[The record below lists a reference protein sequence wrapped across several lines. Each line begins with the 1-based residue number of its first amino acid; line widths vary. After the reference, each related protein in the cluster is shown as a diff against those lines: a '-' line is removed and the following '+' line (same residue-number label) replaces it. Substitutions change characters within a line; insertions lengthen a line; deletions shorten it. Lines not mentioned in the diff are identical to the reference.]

1 MMKKNF
7 VYSALCAG
15 VLLSTAS
22 LSNADFSNPFD
33 DGEEVPLLF
42 NESGKQNNSTPTP
55 TKPVVVAKQ
64 EPIVQTSKT
73 TAQVSAKTKT
83 TASKKIELQGSTK
96 IQVTQRAV
104 ETDLVVD
111 KPKAL
116 VVAPVI
122 TANAASNVPS
132 KPLTSEEL
140 RKQQEE
146 VKRLAK
152 LAQQEA
158 KEKEKEAKKL
168 EYAVREQELKEQER
182 KRREELEQA
191 KAQREQAKAQRQ
203 AERDAIKRNAEELRL
218 QKIKAEANR
227 KALLEAQKEQ
237 KLRAEAERIARI
249 KLEAEERVRL
259 KIEADGKAKE
269 EAQRKVKEEAERL
282 ARIKA
287 ETEAKAREEAHRL
300 ALLKAET
307 ERKAKEEA
315 DRKAKEEA
323 DRKAKEDAERL
334 AKIKAENDRKAKEDA
349 DRKAKE
355 EAERLAKIKAEANKT
370 SVVPNTAYSGL
381 SAATNFGAL
390 TNTQNISSQAGP
402 TYANRATQSALQRA
416 TSKIAIDPAKMP
428 LRNRVLGYTATNTQ
442 VEALN
447 ERYKYDATK
456 LAVLPKQI
464 GQIRLIPIAR
474 LTGDTIALFA
484 TPAEKRL
491 VEEYLSYHPLHAQV
505 FSNYVKRIMTMKDGV
520 TESLSVD
527 EAIVD
532 ELTYNFASTPIPSA
546 SISNAQDKYLFIASR
561 LNDADQIKFWNWVNT
576 VKVGN
581 NIEVPTWIRLADALY
596 SN

>member
-42 NESGKQNNSTPTP
+42 NESGKQNNSTPIP
-55 TKPVVVAKQ
+55 TKPVVVTKQ
-64 EPIVQTSKT
+64 EPIVQTPKT
-73 TAQVSAKTKT
+73 TTKVSAKTKT
-83 TASKKIELQGSTK
+83 TASKKIELLGGTK

-104 ETDLVVD
+104 ESDLVVD
-111 KPKAL
+111 KPKAS

-122 TANAASNVPS
+122 TTNVASNVSS
-132 KPLTSEEL
+132 KRLTSEDL

-158 KEKEKEAKKL
+158 KEKEKEAKEL
-168 EYAVREQELKEQER
+168 EYAVREQELKERER
-182 KRREELEQA
+182 KRQEELEQA

-218 QKIKAEANR
+218 QKIKDEANR

-259 KIEADGKAKE
+259 KIEADRKAKE

-323 DRKAKEDAERL
+323 DRLVKV
-334 AKIKAENDRKAKEDA
+334 KAENDRKAKEEA

-355 EAERLAKIKAEANKT
+355 EAERLAKIKAEANKAP
-370 SVVPNTAYSGL
+370 VVPKTAYSGL

-428 LRNRVLGYTATNTQ
+428 LRNRVLGYTATNAQ